1 MRISPKILT
10 LYRRVKAVDTNK
22 VTANGATKAYVG
34 KLRITAK
41 TNNTALTEIKLN
53 NSKANE
59 IDYSTV
65 STTLNNNSWEV
76 INQVCADGRALEFW
90 QYGDHKI
97 DNDGN
102 KWLFIDA
109 TPNRYPFDMGGYSQA
124 VFISQG
130 TLFSSLMYNSSGIT
144 GYSTSIV
151 RDTLNS
157 TSTLERLPDLF
168 NIINKN
174 SVIISSGKP
183 DGSYDFSR
191 GNKLFAPSM
200 QEIKRNTGISDGC
213 TIFGGAK
220 TNAFNYKLAS
230 RYATRTISKPGKEP
244 YYALVP
250 ATSDDVLLVINE
262 NAYISQ
268 RQRPCF
274 ALGAPNK
281 TAWTLPSSITVSGT
295 SLSLTLSANDY
306 IEIDRLKKKAYLY
319 KNGVVTDITSGTW
332 SETVTTY
339 DGTSTGLTRSNR
351 IDSMLNMI
359 MTDGVQVETKANNDV
374 ELTLE
379 YITGVSQ

>member
-22 VTANGATKAYVG
+22 VTASGATKAYIG

-59 IDYSTV
+59 IDYSAV

-90 QYGDHKI
+90 QYGDYKL

-102 KWLFIDA
+102 KWFLVDA
-109 TPNRYPFDMGGYSQA
+109 TPNRYPLMGGGYSQA
-124 VFISQG
+124 VFMRQNVLPTAVKLYKGQATADGYATSQG
-130 TLFSSLMYNSSGIT
+130 RTYLNSVSLPSDIWPLTYRNNLALPNSKGTNPSGI
-144 GYSTSIV
+144 V
-151 RDTLNS
+151 W
-157 TSTLERLPDLF
+157 
-168 NIINKN
+168 
-174 SVIISSGKP
+174 SS
-183 DGSYDFSR
+183 
-191 GNKLFAPSM
+191 NVVFAPSAK
-200 QEIKRNTGISDGC
+200 ELGGTRSSWFDDGTTAFGGISFVGRVTD
-213 TIFGGAK
+213 K
-220 TNAFNYKLAS
+220 DYW
-230 RYATRTISKPGKEP
+230 TRTLAYSSNVGVYAITFVTPGNWENTTLP
-244 YYALVP
+244 NE
-250 ATSDDVLLVINE
+250 SDF
-262 NAYISQ
+262 YF
-268 RQRPCF
+268 RPCF
-274 ALGAPNK
+274 VLGAQKNK
-281 TAWTLPSSITVSGT
+281 TAWTLPSSITLSGS

-306 IEIDRLKKKAYLY
+306 IEIDRLKKKVYLY
-319 KNGVVTDITSGTW
+319 KNGVVTDITSGYW
-332 SETVTTY
+332 SETVKTY
-339 DGTSTGLTRSNR
+339 DGTSTGLSRSNR